1 MRALLTALV
10 RHFLTPS
17 GLIILGVL
25 DSSLIFFLPLGIDFA
40 VIVLSARKPELFWIY
55 ALLATAGSVFGV
67 AGTFWIGRK
76 IGEHGLTRLVS
87 PSRLRRVQNRVKER
101 AAVSVGAL
109 AIIPPPFPFT
119 AFVLTSGAIGAG
131 AWTFFVSVAVARVL
145 RFGTEGALAA
155 IYGRQILRW
164 MESPIFA
171 VFVGTLIGLAVVGT
185 AVSAILVLRSTRRR
199 P

>member
-40 VIVLSARKPELFWIY
+40 VIVLSARKPELFWMY
-55 ALLATAGSVFGV
+55 ALLATAGSVIGV

-109 AIIPPPFPFT
+109 AMIPPPFPFT

-131 AWTFFVSVAVARVL
+131 AWTIFVSVAVARVL

-164 MESPIFA
+164 METPIFE

>member
-1 MRALLTALV
+1 MRALLTALL

-17 GLIILGVL
+17 GLVILGAL

-40 VIVLSARKPELFWIY
+40 VIVLSARKPELSWMY
-55 ALLATAGSVFGV
+55 ALLATAGSVIGV

-76 IGEHGLTRLVS
+76 IGEHGLTRLVN
-87 PSRLRRVQNRVKER
+87 PARLRRIQNRVKKR

-109 AIIPPPFPFT
+109 AMIPPPFPFT

-131 AWTFFVSVAVARVL
+131 AWTFFVSVVVARVL
-145 RFGTEGALAA
+145 RFGIEGALAA
-155 IYGRQILRW
+155 VYGRQILRW
-164 MESPIFA
+164 MESPIFE

-185 AVSAILVLRSTRRR
+185 AVSAILVVRSTRRKQ
-199 P
+199 

>member
-40 VIVLSARKPELFWIY
+40 VIVLSARKPELFWMY
-55 ALLATAGSVFGV
+55 ALLATAGSVIGV

-109 AIIPPPFPFT
+109 AMIPPPFPFT

-131 AWTFFVSVAVARVL
+131 AWTIFVSVAVARVL

-164 MESPIFA
+164 METPIFE

-185 AVSAILVLRSTRRR
+185 AVSAILVLRSTRPR